1 MNGWPNGITYLLHGI
16 QQYLPRGY
24 FIKSKRITGSNF
36 HYMLSSGQMSTE
48 EYLYG
53 KILRSPQ
60 ILLWLI
66 TVNFFAITFLN
77 VRLSGLGEQHP
88 SFLQELLCTPDTSAQ
103 ESSKSNPS
111 SRKKGQKTSCAVKR
125 NKNEDTL
132 FYRQG
137 RHYRCRSQNF
147 KNVKD
152 EI

>member
-1 MNGWPNGITYLLHGI
+1 
-16 QQYLPRGY
+16 
-24 FIKSKRITGSNF
+24 
-36 HYMLSSGQMSTE
+36 MLSSGQMSRE
-48 EYLYG
+48 ENLYG

-60 ILLWLI
+60 LLLWLI

-77 VRLSGLGEQHP
+77 VRLPGLGEQHP

-152 EI
+152 EIQFKTGKLKRYVKNLVKYLVTVVLKKNCTLFYS